1 MRHRYFDII
10 SAIMKAKLKHMGH
23 GAWAALKLAWEKF
36 LGIDGTERAGAFAFN
51 AFFSLFPL
59 IVLAVTII
67 SFFVERKDAAQF
79 VINYAQSHIPLNGEM
94 RKYIFSTI
102 TGVVQ
107 ARREAGLAAFL
118 MLLWAAPQFL
128 GTLIQASN
136 RAWGEKGERW
146 WHLPVKSMALLI
158 AMGLT
163 VLIGMGVPA
172 LVKVAN
178 RFFPSYGFFSWAY
191 ALTAFFLPW
200 LVFFL
205 NMSLFYQL
213 APRRR
218 THFSEVWISA
228 LCATA
233 LLQAAQRLFVIY
245 LTSFATLN
253 AIYGAFGGIMAL
265 LLWIYLSGCIFIF
278 CACLCASQ
286 QELRTAARCAS

>member
-1 MRHRYFDII
+1 MPV
-10 SAIMKAKLKHMGH
+10 KLKHISR
-23 GAWAALKLAWEKF
+23 GAWETLKRAWEKF
-36 LGIDGTERAGAFAFN
+36 LLIDGTERAGAFAFN

-59 IVLAVTII
+59 IVLTVTIV
-67 SFFVERKDAAQF
+67 SFFVERKDAAHF

-94 RKYIFSTI
+94 RKFIFSTI
-102 TGVVQ
+102 MGVVE
-107 ARREAGLAAFL
+107 ARRQAGLAAFL

-128 GTLIQASN
+128 GTLFQASN
-136 RAWGEKGERW
+136 RAWGEKGNSW
-146 WHLPVKSMALLI
+146 WHLPIKSMALLV
-158 AMGLT
+158 AMGMT

-172 LVKVAN
+172 LVNIAN
-178 RFFPSYGFFSWAY
+178 RFFPAYGFFSWAY

-218 THFSEVWISA
+218 TRFSEVWVAA

-265 LLWIYLSGCIFIF
+265 LLWIYLSGTIFIY
-278 CACLCASQ
+278 CACLCAAQ
-286 QELRTAARCAS
+286 HEIRTARPAAPEPKTLPA